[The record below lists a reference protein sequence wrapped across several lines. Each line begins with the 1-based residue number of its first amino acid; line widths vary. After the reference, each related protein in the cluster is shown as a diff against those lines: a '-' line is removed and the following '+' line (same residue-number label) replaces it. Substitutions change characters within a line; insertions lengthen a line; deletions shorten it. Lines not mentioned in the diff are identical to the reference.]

1 MKFEAR
7 EDIEAPI
14 DYVFSQISDFAALER
29 SVLRRGADVQR
40 TTDKRPP
47 EPGMAWDTVF
57 DMRGKRRQMQLELTC
72 YDPPS
77 LMRFTATSKSLDC
90 DMEVELVALSRG
102 RTRMSMVAELKPQNI
117 SARLMVQSLKLA
129 RTNVTKRF
137 DLRMASFAQDLENRY
152 RRAPEAD
159 AGAGQSRRGSRG

>member
-29 SVLRRGADVQR
+29 SILRRGAEVQR
-40 TTDKRPP
+40 STDKNPVA
-47 EPGMAWDTVF
+47 PGMTWETAF
-57 DMRGKRRQMQLELTC
+57 DMRGKRREMQLELTS
-72 YDPPS
+72 YEPAT

-90 DMEVELVALSRG
+90 DMEVELVALSRN
-102 RTRMSMVAELKPQNI
+102 RTRMALMAELKPKNI

-129 RTNVTKRF
+129 RSNVSKR
-137 DLRMASFAQDLENRY
+137 LEIRTAHYAKDLEEKY
-152 RRAPEAD
+152 TRRA
-159 AGAGQSRRGSRG
+159 